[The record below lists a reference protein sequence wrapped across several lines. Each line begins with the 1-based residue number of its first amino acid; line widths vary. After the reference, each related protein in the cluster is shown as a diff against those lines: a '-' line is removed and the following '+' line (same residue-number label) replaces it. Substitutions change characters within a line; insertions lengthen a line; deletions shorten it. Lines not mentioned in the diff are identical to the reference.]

1 MTAKWDEYMR
11 LEGWRDYYV
20 IEAYQYIAIES
31 ERKKVIKEIEAY
43 QYIAYESERK
53 KVIREIEACR
63 TAEEAKAVIDKVR
76 AA

>member
-20 IEAYQYIAIES
+20 IEAYQYVAEES
-31 ERKKVIKEIEAY
+31 RR
-43 QYIAYESERK
+43 S

-63 TAEEAKAVIDKVR
+63 TADEAKAIIDKVR
-76 AA
+76 VKA

>member
-31 ERKKVIKEIEAY
+31 ERKKVIKEIEA
-43 QYIAYESERK
+43 
-53 KVIREIEACR
+53 CR
-63 TAEEAKAVIDKVR
+63 TADEAKAIIDKVR

>member
-31 ERKKVIKEIEAY
+31 ERKKVI
-43 QYIAYESERK
+43 
-53 KVIREIEACR
+53 REIEACR
-63 TAEEAKAVIDKVR
+63 TAYEAKAIIDKVR

>member
-20 IEAYQYIAIES
+20 IEAYQYVADES
-31 ERKKVIKEIEAY
+31 RRSVVIK
-43 QYIAYESERK
+43 Q
-53 KVIREIEACR
+53 IEACR

-76 AA
+76 AQCA